1 MHITA
6 STARW
11 RRVGG
16 WEEVVEG
23 GGTSAGR
30 LGTVPSRVVVVVVEL
45 FDGPSRDCV

>member
-16 WEEVVEG
+16 EDDVVEG
-23 GGTSAGR
+23 RGTSAGR